1 MSHKRPCT
9 ALTSSGR
16 PCRAWAVGGSDPP
29 RCVAHGGAEE
39 RANRAAS
46 PRAAPPP
53 AVPPT
58 PHQEVERARFYA
70 RDPEAVSIEQTIA
83 GLVDKLARLDDII
96 AKYQEARSEPGEP
109 DPYLVR
115 LFSLYTQAS
124 SRLARLLEARQAM
137 RGELDDEIT
146 RAIAQA
152 LGEVGPELGV
162 DLGPPRPRI

>member
-29 RCVAHGGAEE
+29 RCAAHGGVKA
-39 RANRAAS
+39 RANPAS
-46 PRAAPPP
+46 SVQTAPPP
-53 AVPPT
+53 EEPPIL
-58 PHQEVERARFYA
+58 PQEAERSRFYA

-96 AKYQEARSEPGEP
+96 ASYQEARSEPGEA

-137 RGELDDEIT
+137 RGEIDDEIT

-152 LGEVGPELGV
+152 LGEVGPKLGV
-162 DLGPPRPRI
+162 DLGPPRPRT